1 MTSHDPHDDGLTAA
15 ERAALGQ
22 EYSRD
27 HELTDADRRS
37 FAEFAAEKK
46 HWNPTEEEDMS
57 DNKDRYLRVN
67 EDGVITVGGEVLYD
81 ASGQLSSSYLR
92 SADLA
97 THGAGACEDSCPMCR
112 GDEDA

>member
-27 HELTDADRRS
+27 HELTEADRRS

-46 HWNPTEEEDMS
+46 AEW
-57 DNKDRYLRVN
+57 N
-67 EDGVITVGGEVLYD
+67 EDARAVYD
-81 ASGQLSSSYLR
+81 AASEAFEFEVFTS
-92 SADLA
+92 
-97 THGAGACEDSCPMCR
+97 EDFAQWRKAAIEKAEAES
-112 GDEDA
+112 D